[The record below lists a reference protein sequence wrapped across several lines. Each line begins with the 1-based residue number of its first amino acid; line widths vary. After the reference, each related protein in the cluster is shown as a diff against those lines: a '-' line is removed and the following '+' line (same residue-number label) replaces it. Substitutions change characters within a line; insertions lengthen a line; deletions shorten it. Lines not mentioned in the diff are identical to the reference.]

1 MRIFL
6 WALATC
12 AVIVAGCVQLAF
24 MSLYGDLAQAP
35 GFARVLSPAIGEAL
49 LRPLASANAPA
60 PWRAAYARAILHR
73 GDVAH
78 ARAIVDTLA
87 PSADRFELAGAIA
100 ERNGD
105 MAAAARAYL
114 EARDIEHAQALVDAL
129 ERQGHLDA
137 AAALEAGLAAHS
149 MGAVDQENH
158 ARVLWRLGQFTQ
170 MQAVTLPPAAARKKS
185 RESLQ
190 LYDEALALAPSDETF
205 LLAAGQQALTL
216 GDRAAA
222 TVYYQRALDAVPNSA
237 DARRGLKRA
246 RLP

>member
-6 WALATC
+6 WALAAC
-12 AVIVAGCVQLAF
+12 AVLVAGCIQLAF
-24 MSLYGDLAQAP
+24 MSLYGDLAQPPAI
-35 GFARVLSPAIGEAL
+35 ALILSPAIGEAM
-49 LRPLASANAPA
+49 LRPFASASAPA
-60 PWRAAYARAILHR
+60 PLRAAYARAILHR

-78 ARAIVDTLA
+78 ARAILGTLA
-87 PSADRFELAGAIA
+87 PSADRSELAGAIA

-105 MAAAARAYL
+105 TATAARAYL

-137 AAALEAGLAAHS
+137 ATALEADLVAHS

-170 MQAVTLPPAAARKKS
+170 MQAVSLAGAAARSKS
-185 RESLQ
+185 RESLRF
-190 LYDEALALAPSDETF
+190 YDEALVLAPSDETF

-222 TVYYQRALDAVPNSA
+222 AGYYQRALDAVPNSA
-237 DARRGLKRA
+237 DARRGLERA
-246 RLP
+246 RVP